1 MFSDLWSEEET
12 PIYSKEKRKQINTL
26 VSSVKEV

>member
-12 PIYSKEKRKQINTL
+12 PIYSKEKRKTNKHPST
-26 VSSVKEV
+26 KR